1 MYKISSN
8 LALNGIEE
16 LIMRKREKLAL
27 MLSTMLLCIIIV
39 SNATDAAG
47 YAIIKFIPVDRYNVT
62 VYFPEKSWSKVFDI
76 YNNSAFHCC
85 NLSIL
90 KWQNK
95 KLSTIFPSSS
105 YINMTWAE
113 NITEE
118 VIKIGSL
125 SIPKTIFFAFII
137 GIGVPVAG
145 IALFYTY
152 RYFRVPK
159 VLRTLN
165 KIISKV
171 KKGERI
177 PLDAV
182 ANVRSRR
189 DIVNEKVNKLW
200 RKLGIKLSSVREEG
214 KESG

>member
-1 MYKISSN
+1 
-8 LALNGIEE
+8 
-16 LIMRKREKLAL
+16 MRKREKLAL
-27 MLSTMLLCIIIV
+27 MLSTMLLCIVV

-47 YAIIKFIPVDRYNVT
+47 YAITKFIPVDRYNVT
-62 VYFPEKSWSKVFDI
+62 VYFPEKSWSKIFDI
-76 YNNSAFHCC
+76 YNDSAFHCC

-95 KLSTIFPSSS
+95 KLSTIFLLSS

-200 RKLGIKLSSVREEG
+200 RKLGIKLSSTREEG
-214 KESG
+214 KKSG